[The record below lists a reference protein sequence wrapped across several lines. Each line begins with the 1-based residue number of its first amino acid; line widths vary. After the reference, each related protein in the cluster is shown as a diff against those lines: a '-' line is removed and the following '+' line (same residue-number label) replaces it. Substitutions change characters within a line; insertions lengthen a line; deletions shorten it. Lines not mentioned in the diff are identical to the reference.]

1 MKHRTIINIFTGLAL
16 AAAVA
21 VIALIS
27 IILTGKSHLYN
38 AADRIVQG
46 NNCDGDK
53 TNEAVIFNRE
63 PYVYKKGLIN
73 ILVLGIDGEG
83 NLYDNH
89 SPGDMG
95 QSDAVYVV
103 SIDTQS
109 KATHV
114 VGIPRDTMT
123 TIEMS
128 DKDGNTVAVN
138 TGQVTLQYGYGQDI
152 QQCTSLMAKS
162 VSGILYNIHID
173 RVVVLS
179 VNSIAIINDAVG
191 GVTVTIENDFTDES
205 GEVLDEAFVKGNTIH
220 LTGEQAR
227 LFVQERDCNVAESAM
242 DRLSR
247 QEQYMQ
253 ALEQLLYK
261 KVRKNPFLIMKII
274 KELKS
279 NDMLYTDMTNAEIVY
294 VFFQIAE
301 SDFNMDSIITIPGK
315 VKKGIRYEEYYTDN
329 ESLKKLIMQI
339 FYLPVD

>member
-1 MKHRTIINIFTGLAL
+1 MKRRTIINIFTGMVL
-16 AAAVA
+16 AVA
-21 VIALIS
+21 VIVIILTS
-27 IILTGKSHLYN
+27 IILTGKAHFN
-38 AADRIVQG
+38 DAKRRVVEG
-46 NNCDGDK
+46 ENCDSGK
-53 TNEAVIFNRE
+53 TNEAVIYNRKS
-63 PYVYKKGLIN
+63 YVYKKGLIN

-89 SPGDMG
+89 SPGNMG

-109 KATHV
+109 KAISV

-128 DKDGNTVAVN
+128 DKDGNIIAVN

-152 QQCTSLMAKS
+152 QQCTTLMAKS

-173 RVVVLS
+173 RVVTMS
-179 VNSIAIINDAVG
+179 VNSIAVINDAVG

-205 GEVLDEAFVKGNTIH
+205 GEVLDEEFVKGNTIH

-227 LFVQERDCNVAESAM
+227 LFVQERDCNVAGSAM

-253 ALEQLLYK
+253 ALEPLLYK
-261 KVRKNPFLIMKII
+261 KILKNPFFIMKIV
-274 KELKS
+274 KQLKS
-279 NDMLYTDMTNAEIVY
+279 NNMLYTDMTNAELAYI
-294 VFFQIAE
+294 FSQIAE

-339 FYLPVD
+339 FYLPVN